1 MLRNVASAL
10 NKMQDNLE
18 RQQKKLEYL
27 RENMS
32 CLEYWEDC
40 GDGGSWKPFTEEIAL
55 YDHKW
60 NVDDFR
66 VNEYYLVKTE
76 IGVRLL
82 TKEEYASFMG
92 DTYVIYQGSYQACK
106 DFIKV

>member
-1 MLRNVASAL
+1 MLRNIPLVL
-10 NKMQDNLE
+10 NKIQDDLE
-18 RQQKKLEYL
+18 RQQKKLECL

-32 CLEYWEDC
+32 CLVYWEDS

-55 YDHKW
+55 YDHEW

-66 VNEYYLVKTE
+66 VNKYYLVKTE
-76 IGVRLL
+76 IGVLLL